1 MKLVAVRGR
10 PSVPTTRKSNAQTGN
25 GFSLEFRGLE
35 STHLTDLT
43 AIFLVKQ
50 GKIHCRL
57 VADPTKH
64 RRYSVF
70 FPTDSNVRNI
80 APSIVPL

>member
-10 PSVPTTRKSNAQTGN
+10 PSADDGKEHCAQTGN

-43 AIFLVKQ
+43 AIFPVKQ

-57 VADPTKH
+57 VADPT
-64 RRYSVF
+64 
-70 FPTDSNVRNI
+70 
-80 APSIVPL
+80 